1 LQNVERAL
9 QHRHDSRKTL
19 RVTDEY
25 DLQDL
30 LRSLLAIHFDDVSAE
45 EPGPKFAG
53 SSNRVD
59 LVLRKEGIAIE
70 IKKMRSSLSEAELGR
85 ALKLDIVDYRQRD
98 FDALVIVID
107 VRKGRLKNGKGFVR
121 DLRKVEKGFY
131 VELRILS

>member
-1 LQNVERAL
+1 
-9 QHRHDSRKTL
+9 
-19 RVTDEY
+19 
-25 DLQDL
+25 
-30 LRSLLAIHFDDVSAE
+30 
-45 EPGPKFAG
+45 
-53 SSNRVD
+53 
-59 LVLRKEGIAIE
+59 
-70 IKKMRSSLSEAELGR
+70 MRSSLSEAELGR